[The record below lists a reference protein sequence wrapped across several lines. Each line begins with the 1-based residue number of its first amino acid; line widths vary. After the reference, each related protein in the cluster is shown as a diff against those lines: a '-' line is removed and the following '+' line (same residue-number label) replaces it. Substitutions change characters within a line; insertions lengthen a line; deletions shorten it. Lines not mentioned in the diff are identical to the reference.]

1 MDIRRGSRINTDP
14 FPKRAPKTQASR
26 GAVQSMFPLEK
37 FFWLNSLSPRS
48 WISDSFRQDIGQT
61 STWKVLFLLKL
72 FISKK
77 SDQFLQSGG
86 NLFGSALGH
95 NDLTSMTSGK
105 LHWENGFVCFETVSD
120 YFRDHFSLSG
130 QVKVGKFT
138 SREVNWIWQIHVF
151 VEQGRQKK
159 KQTKQNKTNK
169 QKQEWR
175 TCKVVALLTEP
186 IFCHFSRDA
195 PVVSVC
201 MVFYMYSSLRG
212 G

>member
-105 LHWENGFVCFETVSD
+105 LHWENGFVCFETFPTISVIISA
-120 YFRDHFSLSG
+120 YQVMLKSG
-130 QVKVGKFT
+130 SSRREKWTESGKFT
-138 SREVNWIWQIHVF
+138 SLLSRD
-151 VEQGRQKK
+151 GKK
-159 KQTKQNKTNK
+159 RNKQNKTKQINK
-169 QKQEWR
+169 NRSDGHAK
-175 TCKVVALLTEP
+175 LLLCSLNP
-186 IFCHFSRDA
+186 FFAIFPGTLLLFRYVWSFICIL
-195 PVVSVC
+195 P
-201 MVFYMYSSLRG
+201 
-212 G
+212 